1 MAGVSAPF
9 QIDWASR
16 SSLRGPSEKSLG
28 DLIRALRSRLA
39 PESLGIS
46 ITYVDDRGMKKLNR
60 EHRGKNETTDVLSF
74 PSEAGKGEFP
84 HLGDIV
90 ISLPVAEAMA
100 KKLGVSRRREV
111 ETLVIHGFLHLCGY
125 DHENDNG
132 EMMTLQME
140 LETQLLGDA
149 PLPMSLKRGRKAGSK
164 VKVLKDGTRKVVTGR
179 AASSLARKAEERK
192 AKQAKK
198 AKDAKVARKQARD
211 KAKKQVGRKP
221 STKVR
226 AVKPIVLGEVKRGP
240 GRPRKGE
247 AKGGSGVVRK
257 VVRRK
262 VPNLRSPV
270 IA

>member
-1 MAGVSAPF
+1 MAGVSVPF

-28 DLIRALRSRLA
+28 DLVRSLRERLA
-39 PESLGIS
+39 PHALGIS

-74 PSEAGKGEFP
+74 PTDAGKGEFP

-132 EMMTLQME
+132 EMLALQSE
-140 LETQLLGDA
+140 LETQLLGEA
-149 PLPMSLKRGRKAGSK
+149 PLPMSLKRGRKPGSK
-164 VKVLKDGTRKVVTGR
+164 VKLLKDGTRKVVTGR
-179 AASSLARKAEERK
+179 AAAAIGRKAEQQKAKKAGADARKKARKAGK
-192 AKQAKK
+192 
-198 AKDAKVARKQARD
+198 
-211 KAKKQVGRKP
+211 
-221 STKVR
+221 KVR
-226 AVKPIVLGEVKRGP
+226 AVKPIVLGEAKRGP

-247 AKGGSGVVRK
+247 SRAGAVVRK

-262 VPNLRSPV
+262 VPSLRSPV

>member
-16 SSLRGPSEKSLG
+16 STLRGPSEKSLG
-28 DLIRALRSRLA
+28 DLIRALKDRLA
-39 PESLGIS
+39 PQALGIS

-74 PSEAGKGEFP
+74 PTEAGKGEFP

-90 ISLPVAEAMA
+90 ISLPVAEKMA

-125 DHENDNG
+125 DHEKDNG
-132 EMMTLQME
+132 EMLALQSE
-140 LETQLLGDA
+140 LETQLLGEA
-149 PLPMSLKRGRKAGSK
+149 PLPMTLKRGRKSGSK

-179 AASSLARKAEERK
+179 AAEAIARKVEEQKAKKARKAK
-192 AKQAKK
+192 KSKPAAGAKK
-198 AKDAKVARKQARD
+198 ARKAAK
-211 KAKKQVGRKP
+211 
-221 STKVR
+221 KVR
-226 AVKPIVLGEVKRGP
+226 AVKPIVLGEARRGP

-247 AKGGSGVVRK
+247 TPAGAVVRK

-262 VPNLRSPV
+262 VPSLRSPV

>member
-28 DLIRALRSRLA
+28 DLIRSLRDRLA
-39 PESLGIS
+39 PNALGIS

-74 PSEAGKGEFP
+74 PTEAGKGEFP

-125 DHENDNG
+125 DHEKDNG
-132 EMMTLQME
+132 EMLALQSE
-140 LETQLLGDA
+140 LETQLLGEA
-149 PLPMSLKRGRKAGSK
+149 PLPMALKRGRKAGSK

-179 AASSLARKAEERK
+179 AAATLARKAEERK

-198 AKDAKVARKQARD
+198 VKDARKT
-211 KAKKQVGRKP
+211 AKKAA
-221 STKVR
+221 TKKAAKKSAAKKVSVR
-226 AVKPIVLGEVKRGP
+226 AVKPIVLGEPKRRP

-247 AKGGSGVVRK
+247 STGPVVRK

-262 VPNLRSPV
+262 VPSLRSPV